1 MPQPLRTVRG
11 VYAGDVK
18 EFAVYT
24 LSRIG
29 LFVAAYAIVVG
40 VYLLVTGGSSVPLL
54 WPVIVAALLSS
65 VASVTMLRRQRERF
79 AASVEQR
86 ARRAAAGAARVAGGG
101 AAGVGAAIAFAY
113 VVTKS
118 ITSGIVM

>member
-1 MPQPLRTVRG
+1 VPQPLRTARG

-40 VYLLVTGGSSVPLL
+40 VYLLVTGGDSVPLL
-54 WPVIVAALLSS
+54 WPVVVAALVSS

-86 ARRAAAGAARVAGGG
+86 ARRAAARNEAHREAVRRAEAAEVERTREA
-101 AAGVGAAIAFAY
+101 
-113 VVTKS
+113 
-118 ITSGIVM
+118 

>member
-1 MPQPLRTVRG
+1 MPQPRRRALG

-54 WPVIVAALLSS
+54 WPVIVAALVSS

-86 ARRAAAGAARVAGGG
+86 ARRAAARNEAHREAVRRAEAAE
-101 AAGVGAAIAFAY
+101 AAESAEAAEVERTREA
-113 VVTKS
+113 
-118 ITSGIVM
+118 

>member
-40 VYLLVTGGSSVPLL
+40 VYLLVTGGNSVPLL
-54 WPVIVAALLSS
+54 WPVIVAALISS

-86 ARRAAAGAARVAGGG
+86 ARRMAARNEAHREAVRRAEAEETAG
-101 AAGVGAAIAFAY
+101 
-113 VVTKS
+113 
-118 ITSGIVM
+118 SGEPAEVERTREA